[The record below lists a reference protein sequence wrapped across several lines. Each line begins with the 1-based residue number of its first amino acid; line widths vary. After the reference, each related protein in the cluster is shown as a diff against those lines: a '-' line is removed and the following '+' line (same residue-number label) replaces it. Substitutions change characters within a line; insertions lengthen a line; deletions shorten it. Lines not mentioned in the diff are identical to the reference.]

1 MDRLTEKSKFMSYLL
16 RHKPEDGNIEL
27 DVQGY
32 TDVLSLLKA
41 LDITPSELDEIVDT
55 DSKGRYSYNEDHTRI
70 RANQGHSV
78 DYVHI
83 DFKEYEGNEPVYHG
97 TSSKYSESILRD
109 GLIPKSR
116 QYVHLSKDVETASN
130 VGLRHT
136 NKGECLVIYKINVE
150 LMKADGYKF
159 YESDNGVVLTEKV
172 PFKYM
177 NTSYAKLIK

>member
-1 MDRLTEKSKFMSYLL
+1 MDRLTEKSRYMSYLL
-16 RHKPEDGNIEL
+16 RHKPEDGNITL

-41 LDITPSELDEIVDT
+41 LDITPKELDEIVDT

-83 DFKEYEGNEPVYHG
+83 DFKEYEGNDILYHG
-97 TSSKYSESILRD
+97 TSSKYRKSILRN

-116 QYVHLSKDVETASN
+116 LYVHLSKDVDTATD
-130 VGLRHT
+130 VGNRHV
-136 NKGECLVIYKINVE
+136 GDGDYLIIYTINVP
-150 LMKADGYKF
+150 LMRKDGYKF
-159 YESDNGVVLTEKV
+159 YESDNGVILVEKV
-172 PFKYM
+172 SPKYL
-177 NTSYAKLIK
+177 NYYELH

>member
-1 MDRLTEKSKFMSYLL
+1 MDRLTEKSKYMSYLL

-41 LDITPSELDEIVDT
+41 LDITSSELDEIVDT

-83 DFKEYEGNEPVYHG
+83 DFKEYESNEVVYHG
-97 TSSKYSESILRD
+97 TSSKYRESILRE

-116 QYVHLSKDVETASN
+116 QYVHLSKDLETATN
-130 VGLRHT
+130 VGKRHV
-136 NKGECLVIYKINVE
+136 GDYDAVIVYVINVP

-159 YESDNGVVLTEKV
+159 YESDNGVVLTKSV
-172 PFKYM
+172 PPKYI
-177 NTSYAKLIK
+177 NLTRISY

>member
-1 MDRLTEKSKFMSYLL
+1 MDRLTEKSKYMSYLL

-41 LDITPSELDEIVDT
+41 LNITPSELDEIVNT

-83 DFKEYEGNEPVYHG
+83 DFKEYEGIEPVYHG
-97 TSSKYSESILRD
+97 TSSRFWESITWN
-109 GLIPKSR
+109 GLKSQSR
-116 QYVHLSKDVETASN
+116 QYVHLSKDIETAKD
-130 VGLRHT
+130 VGLRHVGANDT
-136 NKGECLVIYKINVE
+136 LIVYRVNIRRMRN
-150 LMKADGYKF
+150 DGYKI
-159 YESDNGVVLTEKV
+159 YESDNGVILVNEV
-172 PFKYM
+172 PIKYM
-177 NTSYAKLIK
+177 DRVI

>member
-1 MDRLTEKSKFMSYLL
+1 MDRLTEKSKYMSYLL

-41 LDITPSELDEIVDT
+41 LGVTPSELDEIVDT

-83 DFKEYEGNEPVYHG
+83 DFREYTEGHFAYHG
-97 TSSKYSESILRD
+97 TSSKFWDSISWS
-109 GLIPKSR
+109 GLKPQSR
-116 QYVHLSKDVETASN
+116 QYVHLSKDIETAKN
-130 VGLRHT
+130 VGLRHVGV
-136 NKGECLVIYKINVE
+136 KDILIVYRINISA
-150 LMKADGYKF
+150 MRNDGYKI
-159 YESDNGVVLTEKV
+159 YESDNGVILVNEV
-172 PFKYM
+172 PIKYM
-177 NTSYAKLIK
+177 DRVY